1 MAPSILGILM
11 TLQLAAGGP
20 SIGPPVAR
28 LSTRSVGNTNQAAAP
43 SLPPP
48 AAWADRDGPWPS
60 AGKTVFRI
68 EDAAAATAAGLP
80 STRRPGWFVLD
91 DADVAAGTARAK
103 AAASLAR
110 YTTPAFFDR
119 LGGLAWPDAAILVGL
134 RKTATEADRAAAL
147 ALVGG
152 TVARYA
158 ALPDLVLV
166 RLDVASGREVLERV
180 AAIASHPAI
189 AFAEPD
195 LAITGR
201 HSLVPTDP
209 LFPESWALRNTGQAG
224 GIVGFDMGSTVAW
237 DRGTGDAAI
246 KVLVIDTG
254 VESSHPDLNVAPG
267 RDFTTGAVNGVP
279 GGDPANQYES
289 HGTAVAG
296 CISGRID
303 NGLGTCGIAPS
314 CPAVSARCFVGLS
327 GGSWDANYS
336 WTANALN
343 WAVANGILVTNNSN
357 WYGGTSAAVE
367 AAYAATREAG
377 AIHFASAGN
386 TGNTAV
392 AYPASLAPVI
402 AVGAAQR
409 TGTRASFS
417 CYGPMLD
424 CLAPGSAITTTDRT
438 GAIGY
443 TTGDFA
449 SVSGTS
455 FASPLAAGL
464 AALMRSSDPGLTP
477 DEITSV
483 LFSTARDMG
492 LAGFDTGT
500 GWGLLDAAAAVA
512 AVSSGC
518 QPDLDGDGEV
528 GPSDLTILLGAWGIP
543 AGDIDGNGDTGP
555 SDLTLLLSSWGPCGG

>member
-152 TVARYA
+152 TAERYA
-158 ALPDLVLV
+158 ALPDLALV
-166 RLDVASGREVLERV
+166 RLDVASGREVLART
-180 AAIASHPAI
+180 AAIASHPAV

-209 LFPESWALRNTGQAG
+209 LFPESWGHRNTGQAG

-314 CPAVSARCFVGLS
+314 CPTVSARCFVGLS

-343 WAVANGILVTNNSN
+343 WALANGVLVTNNSN

-377 AIHFASAGN
+377 TIHFASAGN

-392 AYPASLAPVI
+392 TYPASLAPVI

-438 GAIGY
+438 GSIGY

-464 AALMRSSDPGLTP
+464 AALMRSGNPGLTP

-512 AVSSGC
+512 AVTSGC
-518 QPDLDGDGEV
+518 PADLDGDGV
-528 GPSDLTILLGAWGIP
+528 IGPSDLTILLGAWGVP

>member
-1 MAPSILGILM
+1 MSPNILAILI
-11 TLQLAAGGP
+11 TLILAVGGP
-20 SIGPPVAR
+20 AMGPPGAGQ
-28 LSTRSVGNTNQAAAP
+28 SSKSVGSARIHVATP
-43 SLPPP
+43 PPP
-48 AAWADRDGPWPS
+48 AAWSDRDGPWPT
-60 AGKTVFRI
+60 AGKTVYRI
-68 EDAAAATAAGLP
+68 GDRPAATAAGLP
-80 STRRPGWFVLD
+80 QTRRAGWFVLD
-91 DADVAAGTARAK
+91 DAEVAAGSERARA
-103 AAASLAR
+103 AAALAR
-110 YTTPAFFDR
+110 YSTPALIDR
-119 LGGLAWPDAAILVGL
+119 LGGLAWPDQAILVGF
-134 RKTATEADRAAAL
+134 RPDASDADRSAAL
-147 ALVGG
+147 AALGG
-152 TVARYA
+152 RVERYS

-180 AAIASHPAI
+180 AAIAGHPAI

-201 HSLVPTDP
+201 PSLVPTDP
-209 LFPESWALRNTGQAG
+209 LFPESWAHRNTGQAG

-303 NGLGTCGIAPS
+303 NGIGTCGIAPS

-327 GGSWDANYS
+327 GGGWDANYS

-357 WYGGTSAAVE
+357 WYGGTSLAIE
-367 AAYAATREAG
+367 AAYATTRDAG

-392 AYPASLAPVI
+392 TYPASLTPVI

-409 TGTRASFS
+409 TGTRATFS
-417 CYGPMLD
+417 CYGPLLD
-424 CLAPGSAITTTDRT
+424 CLAPGSSIVTTDRT

-443 TTGDFA
+443 TNGDFA

-464 AALMRSSDPGLTP
+464 AALMRCRNPGLTP

-492 LAGFDTGT
+492 TSGYDTGT

-518 QPDLDGDGEV
+518 PADLDHDGVV
-528 GPSDLTILLGAWGIP
+528 GPGDLTILLGGWGVP
-543 AGDIDGNGDTGP
+543 AGDIDGNGVTDP